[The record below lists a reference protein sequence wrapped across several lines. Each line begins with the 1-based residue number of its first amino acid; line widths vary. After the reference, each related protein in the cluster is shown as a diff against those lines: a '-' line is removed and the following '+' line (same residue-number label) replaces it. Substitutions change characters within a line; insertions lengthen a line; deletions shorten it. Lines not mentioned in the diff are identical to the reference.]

1 MKVSSGQWSKGQG
14 LGLVVV
20 AQRKCTG
27 ISELTFVLSDSLPK
41 RPNFEPLGLHQ
52 PHPKTEEAHGGPEA
66 PQGVEVGGGALVG
79 ASQSTSG
86 RTPLR
91 AESRTKDQVDG
102 PLGP

>member
-27 ISELTFVLSDSLPK
+27 ISELTFVLSDSLPTEGD
-41 RPNFEPLGLHQ
+41 PTSSHSSAS
-52 PHPKTEEAHGGPEA
+52 PKDRGSHGGPEA
-66 PQGVEVGGGALVG
+66 PQGVEVGGGGALVG

-86 RTPLR
+86 RTAPC
-91 AESRTKDQVDG
+91 
-102 PLGP
+102 